1 MQLDVKFNEAVICH
15 LHLSITFDCKG
26 HNDWI
31 LWLVTFSNISPKT
44 WLVVINLITLP
55 EAVVFPHC
63 KHVEA
68 TLQCIIGAPETRAM
82 AMRKLCVLAVVMASR
97 GDDQKPVYFPT
108 FSSPNVVLSGPAS
121 SQTWL
126 MR

>member
-15 LHLSITFDCKG
+15 LHLSITFYCKG

-97 GDDQKPVYFPT
+97 GDDAIKNLSISPHFPHPMLYFQVLRPVKP
-108 FSSPNVVLSGPAS
+108 G
-121 SQTWL
+121 
-126 MR
+126 